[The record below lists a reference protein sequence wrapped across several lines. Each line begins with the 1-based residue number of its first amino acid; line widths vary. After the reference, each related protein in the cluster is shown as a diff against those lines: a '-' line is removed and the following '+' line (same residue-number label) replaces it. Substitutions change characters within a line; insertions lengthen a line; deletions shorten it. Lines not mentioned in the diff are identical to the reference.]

1 MPMSGNHTV
10 CFGFYMD
17 PEIIGYIIAGRISLQ
32 EAARSRKLHCI
43 LRSSDRELLRDII
56 PLSSFDRSTFV
67 LQAGIQLIRDL
78 KFFVISEELSVRSYN
93 QIPWS
98 LG

>member
-10 CFGFYMD
+10 CFGFYKD

-56 PLSSFDRSTFV
+56 PLSSFDRSAFV

-78 KFFVISEELSVRSYN
+78 KFFVISRKNCL
-93 QIPWS
+93 
-98 LG
+98 